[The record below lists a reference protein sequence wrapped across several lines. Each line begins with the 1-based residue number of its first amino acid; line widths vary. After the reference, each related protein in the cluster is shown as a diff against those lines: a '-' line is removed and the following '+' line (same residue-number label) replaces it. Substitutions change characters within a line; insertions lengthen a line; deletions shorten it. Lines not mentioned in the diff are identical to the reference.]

1 MDMKRYLMILEVSRK
16 QDYIFSEKKLIENVN
31 RSRDIAYVTSNEF
44 FKTLAKGSYN
54 ETDNY
59 VYAGGGHTIVEY
71 PDKESADRFARV
83 ITLYV
88 LEHYPGLEIFAKG
101 IEYDDQAKEKKNEK
115 ENEKE
120 TASEAFLRLTQE
132 LEKKKSVRWESI
144 RRLNFGGTQENTD
157 VESAE
162 LGKIR
167 REYPDMVAA
176 PEGCV
181 FPKDFD
187 KLSFADDEYAY
198 KSVKDNFLAV
208 VHVDGNAMGTRVQ
221 NIYKSEDD
229 FDKLKVKLRNFSES
243 IQSQFEE
250 AFSEMTQ
257 EVYRVYGDKLRL
269 GSDRDPSERGLRILP
284 VRPVVLAGD
293 DVCFVTAGNI
303 GLECARIFLEKL
315 STKVNKEDGKRYSA
329 CAGVAI
335 VHRKYPFHMAYNMSE
350 HLCGSAKKS
359 GVELD
364 VSGKYSLIDWHI
376 EYGQLKEKLSEIRE
390 AYITDD
396 GADMVLRPLVVIN
409 PDNERV
415 EKELTYDY
423 FKQTC
428 LSFQKNNDNI
438 SRSKLKELRN
448 AIKQGEIETEYY
460 IKKNMMKNM
469 MKNITG
475 KDGVLF
481 REIARSRAKDAVS
494 VRHSLIFDA
503 VEAMDNCYFLE
514 EGR

>member
-1 MDMKRYLMILEVSRK
+1 MKRYLMILEVSRK

-44 FKTLAKGSYN
+44 FKTVAKGSYN

-71 PDKESADRFARV
+71 PDKETADRFARV

-101 IEYDDQAKEKKNEK
+101 IEYDDQDKEKK
-115 ENEKE
+115 NEKE

-187 KLSFADDEYAY
+187 KLSFVDDEYAY

-243 IQSQFEE
+243 IQAQFEE

-269 GSDRDPSERGLRILP
+269 DSGRGSSESGLRILP

-390 AYITDD
+390 DYITDD
-396 GADMVLRPLVVIN
+396 RADMVLRPLVVIN

-423 FKQTC
+423 FK
-428 LSFQKNNDNI
+428 
-438 SRSKLKELRN
+438 
-448 AIKQGEIETEYY
+448 
-460 IKKNMMKNM
+460 
-469 MKNITG
+469 
-475 KDGVLF
+475 
-481 REIARSRAKDAVS
+481 
-494 VRHSLIFDA
+494 
-503 VEAMDNCYFLE
+503 
-514 EGR
+514 

>member
-1 MDMKRYLMILEVSRK
+1 MKRYLMILEVSRK

-44 FKTLAKGSYN
+44 FKTVAKGSYN

-101 IEYDDQAKEKKNEK
+101 IEYDDQDKEKK
-115 ENEKE
+115 NEKE

-257 EVYRVYGDKLRL
+257 EIYRVYGDKLRL

-428 LSFQKNNDNI
+428 ISFQKNNDNI
-438 SRSKLKELRN
+438 SRSKVKELRN

-460 IKKNMMKNM
+460 IKKNMMKN
-469 MKNITG
+469 ITG

-481 REIARSRAKDAVS
+481 KEIARSRAKDAVS

>member
-1 MDMKRYLMILEVSRK
+1 MKRYLMILEVSRK

-44 FKTLAKGSYN
+44 FKDVAKGIYN
-54 ETDNY
+54 EEDNY

-71 PDKESADRFARV
+71 SDKESADRFASV
-83 ITLYV
+83 ITLHV
-88 LEHYPGLEIFAKG
+88 LKNYPGLEIFAKG
-101 IEYDDQAKEKKNEK
+101 IEYDEDT
-115 ENEKE
+115 E
-120 TASEAFLRLTQE
+120 TAPEAFLRLTRE

-144 RRLNFGGTQENTD
+144 RRLNFGGTQENTEA
-157 VESAE
+157 ESE
-162 LGKIR
+162 GLREIR
-167 REYPDMVAA
+167 SRYPAMVAA
-176 PEGCV
+176 PDGCA

-187 KLSFADDEYAY
+187 KLSFVDDEYEY

-221 NIYKSEDD
+221 NIYESEKK

-257 EVYRVYGDKLRL
+257 EIYRVYGDKLRL

-350 HLCGSAKKS
+350 HLCSSAKKS

-376 EYGQLKEKLSEIRE
+376 EYGQLKENLSEIRE
-390 AYITDD
+390 DYITDD

-415 EKELTYDY
+415 EKEFTYDF

-428 LSFQKNNDNI
+428 MRFQKNNDNI
-438 SRSKLKELRN
+438 SRSKVKELRN
-448 AIKQGEIETEYY
+448 AIKQGEVETEYY
-460 IKKNMMKNM
+460 IKKNM

-481 REIARSRAKDAVS
+481 KEIARSRAKDAVS

>member
-44 FKTLAKGSYN
+44 FKTVAKGSYN

-101 IEYDDQAKEKKNEK
+101 IEYDDQDKEKKNEK
-115 ENEKE
+115 K

-157 VESAE
+157 AESVE
-162 LGKIR
+162 LGKTR
-167 REYPDMVAA
+167 KEYTAMVAA

-181 FPKDFD
+181 FPRDFD
-187 KLSFADDEYAY
+187 KLSFVDDEYAY
-198 KSVKDNFLAV
+198 KPVKDNFLAV

-221 NIYKSEDD
+221 NIYKSEEN

-257 EVYRVYGDKLRL
+257 EIYRVYGDKLRL

-315 STKVNKEDGKRYSA
+315 SMKVNKEDGKRYSA

-390 AYITDD
+390 AYMTDD

-409 PDNERV
+409 PDNDRL
-415 EKELTYDY
+415 EKELTYDF

-428 LSFQKNNDNI
+428 ISFQKNNDNI

-460 IKKNMMKNM
+460 IKQNM

-481 REIARSRAKDAVS
+481 KEIARSRAKDAVS

>member
-1 MDMKRYLMILEVSRK
+1 MKRYLMILEVSRK

-44 FKTLAKGSYN
+44 FKTVAKGSYN

-71 PDKESADRFARV
+71 TDKESADRFARV

-101 IEYDDQAKEKKNEK
+101 IEYDDQDKEKK
-115 ENEKE
+115 NEKE

-257 EVYRVYGDKLRL
+257 EIYRVYGDKLRL
-269 GSDRDPSERGLRILP
+269 DSGRGSSESGLRILP

-376 EYGQLKEKLSEIRE
+376 EYGQLKENLSEIRE
-390 AYITDD
+390 DYITDD
-396 GADMVLRPLVVIN
+396 RADMVLRPLVVIN

-415 EKELTYDY
+415 EKELTYNY

-428 LSFQKNNDNI
+428 ISFQKNNDNI

-460 IKKNMMKNM
+460 IKKNMMKN
-469 MKNITG
+469 ITG

-481 REIARSRAKDAVS
+481 KEIARSRAKDAVR

>member
-44 FKTLAKGSYN
+44 FKTVAKGSYN

-71 PDKESADRFARV
+71 PDKETADRFARV
-83 ITLYV
+83 ITMYV
-88 LEHYPGLEIFAKG
+88 LKNYPGLEIFAKG
-101 IEYDDQAKEKKNEK
+101 IEYDDQDKEKKNEK
-115 ENEKE
+115 EKE

-221 NIYKSEDD
+221 NIYKSEEN

-257 EVYRVYGDKLRL
+257 EIYRVYGDKLRL

-428 LSFQKNNDNI
+428 LRFQKNNDNI

-460 IKKNMMKNM
+460 IKKNMMKN
-469 MKNITG
+469 ITG

-481 REIARSRAKDAVS
+481 KEIARSRAKDAVR

>member
-1 MDMKRYLMILEVSRK
+1 MKRYLMILEVSRK

-44 FKTLAKGSYN
+44 FKTVAKGSYN

-71 PDKESADRFARV
+71 PDKETADRFARV
-83 ITLYV
+83 ITMYV
-88 LEHYPGLEIFAKG
+88 LKNYPGLEIFAKG
-101 IEYDDQAKEKKNEK
+101 IEYDDQDKEKKNEK
-115 ENEKE
+115 EKE

-221 NIYKSEDD
+221 NIYKSEEN

-257 EVYRVYGDKLRL
+257 EIYRVYGDKLRL

-460 IKKNMMKNM
+460 IKKNMMKN
-469 MKNITG
+469 ITG

-481 REIARSRAKDAVS
+481 KEIARSRAKDAVR

>member
-44 FKTLAKGSYN
+44 FKTVAKGSYN

-71 PDKESADRFARV
+71 PDKETADRFARV
-83 ITLYV
+83 ITMYV
-88 LEHYPGLEIFAKG
+88 LKNYPGLEIFAKG
-101 IEYDDQAKEKKNEK
+101 IEYDDQDKEKKNEK
-115 ENEKE
+115 EKE

-221 NIYKSEDD
+221 NIYKSEEN

-257 EVYRVYGDKLRL
+257 EIYRVYGDKLRL

-460 IKKNMMKNM
+460 IKKNMMKN
-469 MKNITG
+469 ITG

-481 REIARSRAKDAVS
+481 KEIARSRAKDAVR

>member
-1 MDMKRYLMILEVSRK
+1 MKRYLMILEVSRK

-44 FKTLAKGSYN
+44 FKTVAKGSYN

-88 LEHYPGLEIFAKG
+88 LKNYPGLEIFAKG

-221 NIYKSEDD
+221 NIYKSEEN

-243 IQSQFEE
+243 IQAQFEE

-257 EVYRVYGDKLRL
+257 EVYRAYGDKLRL

-376 EYGQLKEKLSEIRE
+376 EYGQLKENLSEIRE
-390 AYITDD
+390 DYITDD
-396 GADMVLRPLVVIN
+396 RADMVLRPLVVIN

-415 EKELTYDY
+415 EKELTYNY

-428 LSFQKNNDNI
+428 ISFQKNNDNI

-460 IKKNMMKNM
+460 IKKNMMKN
-469 MKNITG
+469 ITG

-481 REIARSRAKDAVS
+481 KEIARSRAKDAVR

>member
-1 MDMKRYLMILEVSRK
+1 MKRYLMILEVSRK

-44 FKTLAKGSYN
+44 FKTVAKGSYN

-101 IEYDDQAKEKKNEK
+101 IEYDDQDKEKK
-115 ENEKE
+115 NEKE

-132 LEKKKSVRWESI
+132 LERKKSVRWESI

-157 VESAE
+157 AESVE
-162 LGKIR
+162 LGKTR
-167 REYPDMVAA
+167 KEYTAMVAA

-181 FPKDFD
+181 FPRDFD
-187 KLSFADDEYAY
+187 KLSFVDDEYAY
-198 KSVKDNFLAV
+198 KPVKDNFLAV

-221 NIYKSEDD
+221 NIYKSEEN

-257 EVYRVYGDKLRL
+257 EIYRVYGDKLRL

-303 GLECARIFLEKL
+303 GLECARIYLEKL

-376 EYGQLKEKLSEIRE
+376 EYGQLKENLSEIRE
-390 AYITDD
+390 DYITDD
-396 GADMVLRPLVVIN
+396 RADMVLRPLVVIN

-428 LSFQKNNDNI
+428 ISFQKNNDNI
-438 SRSKLKELRN
+438 SRSKVKELRN

-460 IKKNMMKNM
+460 IKKNMMKN
-469 MKNITG
+469 ITG

-481 REIARSRAKDAVS
+481 KEIARSRAKDAVS

>member
-1 MDMKRYLMILEVSRK
+1 MKRYLMILEVSRK

-44 FKTLAKGSYN
+44 FKTVAKGSYN

-101 IEYDDQAKEKKNEK
+101 IEYDDQDKEKK
-115 ENEKE
+115 NEKE

-132 LEKKKSVRWESI
+132 LEKKKLVRWESI

-187 KLSFADDEYAY
+187 KLSFVDDEYAY

-243 IQSQFEE
+243 IQAQFEE

-269 GSDRDPSERGLRILP
+269 DSGRGSSESGLRILP

>member
-44 FKTLAKGSYN
+44 FKTVAKGSYN

-101 IEYDDQAKEKKNEK
+101 IEYDDQDKEKK
-115 ENEKE
+115 NEKE

-257 EVYRVYGDKLRL
+257 EIYRVYGDKLRL

-428 LSFQKNNDNI
+428 ISFQKNNDNI
-438 SRSKLKELRN
+438 SRSKVKELRN

-460 IKKNMMKNM
+460 IKKNMMKN
-469 MKNITG
+469 ITG

-481 REIARSRAKDAVS
+481 KEIARSRAKDAVS

>member
-1 MDMKRYLMILEVSRK
+1 MKRYLMILEVSRK

-44 FKTLAKGSYN
+44 FKTVAKGSYN

-101 IEYDDQAKEKKNEK
+101 IEYDDQDKEKK
-115 ENEKE
+115 NEKE

-187 KLSFADDEYAY
+187 KLSFVDDEYAY

-243 IQSQFEE
+243 IQAQFEE

-269 GSDRDPSERGLRILP
+269 DSGRGSSESGLRILP

-303 GLECARIFLEKL
+303 GLECARIYLEKL

-335 VHRKYPFHMAYNMSE
+335 VHRKYPF

-390 AYITDD
+390 DYITDD
-396 GADMVLRPLVVIN
+396 RADMVLRPLVVIN

-428 LSFQKNNDNI
+428 ISFQKNNDNI
-438 SRSKLKELRN
+438 SRSKVKELRN

-460 IKKNMMKNM
+460 IKKNMMKN
-469 MKNITG
+469 ITG

-481 REIARSRAKDAVS
+481 KEIARSRAKDAVS

>member
-44 FKTLAKGSYN
+44 FKTVAKGSYN

-88 LEHYPGLEIFAKG
+88 LKNYPGLEIFAKG
-101 IEYDDQAKEKKNEK
+101 IEYDDQAKEKKNEKENEKKNEK

-176 PEGCV
+176 LEGCV

-257 EVYRVYGDKLRL
+257 EIYRVYGDKLRL
-269 GSDRDPSERGLRILP
+269 GSDRDPSE
-284 VRPVVLAGD
+284 
-293 DVCFVTAGNI
+293 
-303 GLECARIFLEKL
+303 
-315 STKVNKEDGKRYSA
+315 
-329 CAGVAI
+329 
-335 VHRKYPFHMAYNMSE
+335 
-350 HLCGSAKKS
+350 
-359 GVELD
+359 
-364 VSGKYSLIDWHI
+364 
-376 EYGQLKEKLSEIRE
+376 
-390 AYITDD
+390 
-396 GADMVLRPLVVIN
+396 
-409 PDNERV
+409 
-415 EKELTYDY
+415 
-423 FKQTC
+423 
-428 LSFQKNNDNI
+428 
-438 SRSKLKELRN
+438 
-448 AIKQGEIETEYY
+448 
-460 IKKNMMKNM
+460 
-469 MKNITG
+469 
-475 KDGVLF
+475 
-481 REIARSRAKDAVS
+481 
-494 VRHSLIFDA
+494 
-503 VEAMDNCYFLE
+503 
-514 EGR
+514 

>member
-44 FKTLAKGSYN
+44 FKTVAKGSYN

-88 LEHYPGLEIFAKG
+88 LEHYPVEEVCAKG
-101 IEYDDQAKEKKNEK
+101 IEYDDQDKEKK
-115 ENEKE
+115 NEKE

-157 VESAE
+157 AESVE
-162 LGKIR
+162 LGKTR
-167 REYPDMVAA
+167 KEYPAMVAA

-187 KLSFADDEYAY
+187 KLSFVDDEYAY

-208 VHVDGNAMGTRVQ
+208 VHVDGNAMGSRLQ

-243 IQSQFEE
+243 IQAQFEE

-269 GSDRDPSERGLRILP
+269 DSGRGSSESGLRILP

-376 EYGQLKEKLSEIRE
+376 EYGQLKENLSEIRE
-390 AYITDD
+390 DYITDD
-396 GADMVLRPLVVIN
+396 RADMVLRPLVVIN

-415 EKELTYDY
+415 EKELTYNY

-428 LSFQKNNDNI
+428 ISFQKNNDNI

-460 IKKNMMKNM
+460 IKKNMMKN
-469 MKNITG
+469 ITG

-481 REIARSRAKDAVS
+481 KEIARSRAKDAVR